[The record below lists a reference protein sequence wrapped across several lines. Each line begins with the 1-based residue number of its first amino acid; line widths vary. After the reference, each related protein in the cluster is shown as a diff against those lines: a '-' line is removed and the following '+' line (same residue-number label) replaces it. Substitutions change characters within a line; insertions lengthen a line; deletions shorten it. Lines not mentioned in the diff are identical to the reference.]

1 MRGVL
6 GRASKVYQR
15 PPKISLEPG
24 AEIHGEVFRGH
35 TDIPEI
41 AGAIARQNVHAAA
54 ERDGEVGEVAAH
66 PSPFFECVKGCPRHA
81 RVLIAE
87 RDLLMHEVADRLHQ
101 RVALRKGPEPRAGK
115 LRQPVGLAITATEKI
130 DERLD
135 GEFLERVVDDVRAIS
150 SGLPLSSIRK
160 SEKGE
165 TSALFEGFSTVRLN
179 FFMGPSQLPP
189 TNTYFNSV
197 PANMPV
203 EDCFNA
209 ACAALAKD
217 WSMQ

>member
-41 AGAIARQNVHAAA
+41 AGARARMFMQ
-54 ERDGEVGEVAAH
+54 RQGEVGEVAAH

-150 SGLPLSSIRK
+150 SG
-160 SEKGE
+160 
-165 TSALFEGFSTVRLN
+165 
-179 FFMGPSQLPP
+179 
-189 TNTYFNSV
+189 TNN
-197 PANMPV
+197 N
-203 EDCFNA
+203 
-209 ACAALAKD
+209 
-217 WSMQ
+217 